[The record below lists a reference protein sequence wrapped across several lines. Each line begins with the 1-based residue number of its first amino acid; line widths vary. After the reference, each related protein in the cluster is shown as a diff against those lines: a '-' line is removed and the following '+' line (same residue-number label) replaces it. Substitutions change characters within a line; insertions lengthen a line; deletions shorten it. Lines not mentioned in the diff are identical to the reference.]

1 MSTTK
6 GTSNVPLIMGII
18 GAALGVPNIFCAGIC
33 GAGAGAMAD
42 LAAAGS
48 AAADGEAI
56 DIEALE
62 MASTA
67 AAGTGSMWI
76 AGGAALIG
84 LIAGIVGK
92 SKPTV
97 SGIGMLVAMLMVGST
112 GILGNM
118 LALLIAI
125 LYLIGGIIAFT
136 QKKEAVS

>member
-1 MSTTK
+1 M
-6 GTSNVPLIMGII
+6 VVL
-18 GAALGVPNIFCAGIC
+18 VVFCAGLC

-42 LAAAGS
+42 LASAGAAVE
-48 AAADGEAI
+48 AGEAI

-76 AGGAALIG
+76 AGGAALVG
-84 LIAGIVGK
+84 LIAGILGK

-97 SGIGMLVAMLMVGST
+97 SGIGMLVAMAMVGST

>member
-18 GAALGVPNIFCAGIC
+18 GAALGVPNVFCAGLC

-42 LAAAGS
+42 LAAA
-48 AAADGEAI
+48 ADGDTI
-56 DIEALE
+56 DVEALE

-84 LIAGIVGK
+84 LIAGILGK
-92 SKPTV
+92 SKPTI
-97 SGIGMLVAMLMVGST
+97 SGIGMLVAMAMVGST

>member
-1 MSTTK
+1 
-6 GTSNVPLIMGII
+6 
-18 GAALGVPNIFCAGIC
+18 
-33 GAGAGAMAD
+33 MAD
-42 LAAAGS
+42 LASAGAAVE
-48 AAADGEAI
+48 AGEAI

-76 AGGAALIG
+76 AGGAALVG
-84 LIAGIVGK
+84 LIAGILGK

-97 SGIGMLVAMLMVGST
+97 SGIGMLVAMAMVGST

>member
-42 LAAAGS
+42 LAAAGAS
-48 AAADGEAI
+48 AAEGAI
-56 DIEALE
+56 DVEALD

-84 LIAGIVGK
+84 LIAGILGK
-92 SKPTV
+92 SKPSI
-97 SGIGMLVAMLMVGST
+97 SGIGMLVAMAMVGST